1 MTECILGTAVL
12 MLWAIGSRPS
22 APTQQDLGDQCR
34 QGVCAN
40 VCMGSNS
47 SCQQA
52 NRKRSA
58 ARAPSPRWR
67 RLWTASVGPGYSY
80 LIKPPVMLVGGVAA
94 HDVWKKAR
102 CKKAMKKSSMAC
114 LPHALSIMIDHDVK
128 CLLFPFFRSPFFFHK
143 RNSAQRDKEP
153 FSFSFSKFST
163 CIWTL
168 DLLLTELLK
177 KKYEAD
183 ALI

>member
-1 MTECILGTAVL
+1 
-12 MLWAIGSRPS
+12 
-22 APTQQDLGDQCR
+22 
-34 QGVCAN
+34 
-40 VCMGSNS
+40 
-47 SCQQA
+47 
-52 NRKRSA
+52 
-58 ARAPSPRWR
+58 
-67 RLWTASVGPGYSY
+67 
-80 LIKPPVMLVGGVAA
+80 MLVGGVAA

-183 ALI
+183 ALIKLMHMRVIIIDPRTFFLGWFAQNLDFRIGPLCTTQNSLFLNKTLS